1 MKTYRSVKYILV
13 ASVALLLFACST
25 DDSIWIEDGKEVAV
39 SFRPTIDNSMAS
51 RAIGDAS
58 SIDELVVGVYNEDKS
73 NLIYTTEVEWDE
85 VQSEGV
91 VLTLIEG
98 RTFHILFWA
107 QDGGNT
113 AYTFT
118 NNGIEVNYGDYKNG
132 GFDKMEHLLA
142 ACRRRCSMAYE
153 GKSSAYR
160 TDEGHYFLLLGNHS
174 GRRPPLSDR
183 DGLLSVM
190 EEYGVRQ
197 NAAAISLYIREHA
210 VPICEDEAVWRLGRL

>member
-1 MKTYRSVKYILV
+1 MFVTKLGPLGPMKTDNKTAPYPGAIK
-13 ASVALLLFACST
+13 
-25 DDSIWIEDGKEVAV
+25 DSEQ
-39 SFRPTIDNSMAS
+39 T
-51 RAIGDAS
+51 
-58 SIDELVVGVYNEDKS
+58 
-73 NLIYTTEVEWDE
+73 
-85 VQSEGV
+85 
-91 VLTLIEG
+91 
-98 RTFHILFWA
+98 
-107 QDGGNT
+107 GGMG
-113 AYTFT
+113 F
-118 NNGIEVNYGDYKNG
+118 

-142 ACRRRCSMAYE
+142 ACRRLCSMAYE